1 MLCGNWLHREGKR
14 EDTGRAKEDGGM
26 IYCDETIM
34 NGFDTID
41 TWGRKGERERE
52 RDDSSLAEIKQQS
65 DIYEIYECEIV
76 RESNGIGAEK

>member
-41 TWGRKGERERE
+41 TWGRKGERER
-52 RDDSSLAEIKQQS
+52 
-65 DIYEIYECEIV
+65 
-76 RESNGIGAEK
+76 